1 MAKNFKN
8 DNKIIDKA
16 TNILPYAYMPFILLE
31 IYSIYTRI
39 AEFGI
44 TPVRYFGL
52 VFIVIQVIALILTV
66 IKKGEKLPQ
75 TFIYMAVLVVI
86 AFILPLN
93 YNKASY
99 LSQSNILKKEFPENA
114 KFEELSE
121 KSKMRVSGAYRYLA
135 SNDALKYIPENVKQH
150 YKTITKDTPVYDEGV
165 NATKQIYV
173 SDSNTLIDIS
183 NYSKMYKSSGGGA
196 NGEITFYRENEEVK
210 ANLAELIKEAIKSE
224 NAEEYISG
232 HRLVKIDDEKDLYI
246 MTLYVS
252 YDEEVRYTSVDA
264 YILRTCANGNFLLD
278 SLSN

>member
-1 MAKNFKN
+1 MINNIFTFKE
-8 DNKIIDKA
+8 IIYQKLLSLSSYF
-16 TNILPYAYMPFILLE
+16 TN
-31 IYSIYTRI
+31 T
-39 AEFGI
+39 
-44 TPVRYFGL
+44 
-52 VFIVIQVIALILTV
+52 
-66 IKKGEKLPQ
+66 LPQ
-75 TFIYMAVLVVI
+75 DAPVI
-86 AFILPLN
+86 
-93 YNKASY
+93 S
-99 LSQSNILKKEFPENA
+99 
-114 KFEELSE
+114 
-121 KSKMRVSGAYRYLA
+121 
-135 SNDALKYIPENVKQH
+135 D
-150 YKTITKDTPVYDEGV
+150 KTITKDTPVYDEGV

-264 YILRTCANGNFLLD
+264 YILYK
-278 SLSN
+278 